1 VYKGYL
7 QLDGTEILNGA
18 RVKKY
23 IQTLLPGL
31 DVKCDFTGLH
41 DALGAS
47 GYNTP
52 VIDNAPWYEPSNTPT
67 GRFYGFVPLGLT
79 GAVDSTREIS
89 STELTTSGAV
99 HTSPRHGS
107 REIQVKA
114 LAVGADE
121 EAVAAG
127 FAWLKDVLENT
138 DETTT
143 NAGVHCLDRE
153 ATFFAAM
160 PVTRTATEL
169 LRTFY
174 RVQVIEGPKVT
185 KEWTPRTGAAWSV
198 EFVIRAGVPWAF
210 TEPVRA
216 ATLNMDSGA
225 VTHVDAAGEDCSAS
239 TDPYYGFIN
248 DPYFTAI
255 SKPPLPPNIKPP
267 NVITVSSWK
276 RKTAAVPQALTLQ
289 AGKAVPV
296 VKVLTG
302 SNDLQQLRLRFY
314 DSAGPLTGCDYVG
327 EFMVSYLPVN
337 ASLTIDGIREEITVL
352 LPDGRRVPGGH
363 LIYGADGKPL
373 SFADFAAHKEYT
385 MTADMMNGNTGITV
399 ILDVYVRD

>member
-1 VYKGYL
+1 MYKGYL
-7 QLDGTEILNGA
+7 SLDGVEILNGA

-23 IQTLLPGL
+23 ITTLLPTF
-31 DVKCDFTGLH
+31 DVRCDFTGLH

-47 GYNTP
+47 GYDTP
-52 VIDNAPWYEPSNTPT
+52 AADDAPWYEATNTPT
-67 GRFYGFVPLGLT
+67 GRFYGFVPLGLV
-79 GAVDSTREIS
+79 GADDSTREIET
-89 STELTTSGAV
+89 TELTTSGSV

-107 REIQVKA
+107 REILVKT
-114 LAVGADE
+114 LAVAADE
-121 EAVAAG
+121 EALAAG

-138 DETTT
+138 DSSTT
-143 NAGVHCLDRE
+143 NAGMHCLDRE
-153 ATFFAAM
+153 ATFFSAL
-160 PVTRTATEL
+160 PVTRTASQL

-174 RVQVIEGPKVT
+174 RVQLVEGPKVT
-185 KEWTPRTGAAWSV
+185 KEWASRTGAAWNV
-198 EFVIRAGVPWAF
+198 EFTIRAGVPWAF

-216 ATLNMDSGA
+216 ATLDMDTGA
-225 VTHVDAAGEDCSAS
+225 TTHTDAVDEDCSAS

-267 NVITVSSWK
+267 NILTVSSWK
-276 RKTAAVPQALTLQ
+276 RKTAAVPEELSRQ

-314 DSAGPLTGCDYVG
+314 ESDGPLTGCDYVG
-327 EFMVSYLPVN
+327 EFMVSYLPTN

-352 LPDGRRVPGGH
+352 LDDGRRVPGGH

-373 SFADFAAHKEYT
+373 TFADLSGHKEYT